1 MTDLIATALYATS
14 LIFHI
19 SAFYLSF
26 RLFRRAGVYRLPCLF
41 LMLGFLAIALR
52 QINLLINTVWDSDPN
67 RLDALIA
74 LITSGLFML
83 AMRYL
88 TQAFSSIE
96 IQSSIFEQDAKV
108 DAMTGVLRRQETFK
122 CFEQEIS
129 RSFRNRQPLAL
140 IMIDIDHFK
149 FVNDRYG
156 HLVGNVVLKNLAMS
170 CQQELRDIDIL
181 GRVGGEEFLV
191 ILPNTHEDAAL
202 TIAERLRIQIENSDL
217 AHINNE
223 SIRITISCGIAI
235 FKPENEFDLVHP
247 ALVDKYFQQADLA
260 MYQAKQR
267 GRNQSVVWS
276 DSESAYFYSK

>member
-1 MTDLIATALYATS
+1 MTDLIAASLYATS
-14 LIFHI
+14 LLFQI
-19 SAFYLSF
+19 SAFYFSF
-26 RLFRRAGVYRLPCLF
+26 QLFRRAGVYRLPCLF

-52 QINLLINTVWDSDPN
+52 QINLLINTIWDSDPN
-67 RLDALIA
+67 QLDALIA

-83 AMRYL
+83 GMHYL

-108 DAMTGVLRRQETFK
+108 DAMTGALRRQETFER
-122 CFEQEIS
+122 FEQEIN

-170 CQQELRDIDIL
+170 CQQELRDVDIF
-181 GRVGGEEFLV
+181 GRVGGEEFLA

-202 TIAERLRIQIENSDL
+202 MIAERLRIQIENSDL

-276 DSESAYFYSK
+276 DSESA

>member
-1 MTDLIATALYATS
+1 MMALTRIHPLVSPLEGKIFNEIDAIKAVVISGLIMLGMYYMIRIYTS
-14 LIFHI
+14 LVDQSHIFE
-19 SAFYLSF
+19 
-26 RLFRRAGVYRLPCLF
+26 
-41 LMLGFLAIALR
+41 
-52 QINLLINTVWDSDPN
+52 
-67 RLDALIA
+67 LDAK
-74 LITSGLFML
+74 T
-83 AMRYL
+83 
-88 TQAFSSIE
+88 
-96 IQSSIFEQDAKV
+96 
-108 DAMTGVLRRQETFK
+108 DAMTGALRRQETFER
-122 CFEQEIS
+122 FEQEIN

-170 CQQELRDIDIL
+170 CQQELRDVDIF
-181 GRVGGEEFLV
+181 GRVGGEEFLA

-202 TIAERLRIQIENSDL
+202 MIAERLRIQIENSDL

-276 DSESAYFYSK
+276 DSESA

>member
-1 MTDLIATALYATS
+1 
-14 LIFHI
+14 
-19 SAFYLSF
+19 
-26 RLFRRAGVYRLPCLF
+26 
-41 LMLGFLAIALR
+41 MLGFLAIALR
-52 QINLLINTVWDSDPN
+52 QINLLINTIWDSDPN
-67 RLDALIA
+67 QLDALIA

-83 AMRYL
+83 GMHYL

-108 DAMTGVLRRQETFK
+108 DAMTGALRRQETFER
-122 CFEQEIS
+122 FEQEIN

-170 CQQELRDIDIL
+170 CQQELRDVDIF
-181 GRVGGEEFLV
+181 GRVGGEEFLA

-202 TIAERLRIQIENSDL
+202 MIAERLRIQIENSDL

-276 DSESAYFYSK
+276 DSESA